1 MQTELIRELNEI
13 FKEFPRFW
21 DGEKLCHSRIIE
33 AISQKSPELIKSL
46 VNNEKIKSVYGTNID
61 GILIFDFDKLC
72 SLLKYKEYWAN
83 SFTKYRNKVGLTS
96 EGKYLDY
103 SSDVV
108 LDFPFKDC
116 VLEGG
121 MTKEEQGKNE
131 VYYNEVIARDEID
144 RLFSAK
150 ALTKVKR
157 FTAKGVEKN
166 ITEFDINENLI
177 IKGNNL
183 IALHSLKERYIGKI
197 KLIYIDPPYN
207 TGSDSFKYND
217 KFKRSTW
224 LTFMKNR
231 LEIAKELLSDDGLIF
246 IHISDRE
253 LHYLKVMIDGIF
265 TEDNFVATIPRK
277 TRNGKSDVSYK
288 LSQDYDWILV
298 YTQSR
303 NKDNS
308 LFKRTID
315 RKYYESADYPSDK
328 WRLSDLTNQ
337 KTIKENPNA
346 NFTLVNPKDKKEY
359 PVNPNRSWSVSI
371 NTVAEHIEK
380 GKIVFPGDYDFLN
393 IKKPAMRIFMSEEI
407 KYKGHD
413 FDKAYVSTDFI
424 NKTMDSF
431 LNDLT
436 NRKGNDEL
444 VGIFHEKGFSYP
456 KPELMIKQIVQY
468 CSNPGDLILDF
479 HLGSGT
485 TAAVAHKMGRR
496 YIGIEQMD
504 YINDITIPRLQ
515 KVIDGEKGGISK
527 DVNWQGGGS
536 FVYAELKELNYQLIH
551 KIQKAQSYTDLEN
564 LFKEMKTE
572 SHLNYQV
579 ALENVLSTEYE
590 VDGVFRMVTFGELEL
605 CEQKRLLIEILDK
618 NQLYVNESEM
628 SDRNLDITQSDKMF
642 TNSFYNK
649 D

>member
-1 MQTELIRELNEI
+1 MTEEEGGNDVFYYDVVVGGDVVGLFFSAAFLTVVRFFAAGVVEDIIAFFVIDDLLIIGGNFFVL
-13 FKEFPRFW
+13 F
-21 DGEKLCHSRIIE
+21 
-33 AISQKSPELIKSL
+33 
-46 VNNEKIKSVYGTNID
+46 
-61 GILIFDFDKLC
+61 
-72 SLLKYKEYWAN
+72 SLL
-83 SFTKYRNKVGLTS
+83 
-96 EGKYLDY
+96 EGC
-103 SSDVV
+103 S
-108 LDFPFKDC
+108 
-116 VLEGG
+116 GG
-121 MTKEEQGKNE
+121 
-131 VYYNEVIARDEID
+131 
-144 RLFSAK
+144 
-150 ALTKVKR
+150 
-157 FTAKGVEKN
+157 
-166 ITEFDINENLI
+166 I
-177 IKGNNL
+177 I
-183 IALHSLKERYIGKI
+183 
-197 KLIYIDPPYN
+197 LIYIDPPYN

-315 RKYYESADYPSDK
+315 RKYYETADYPSDK

-346 NFTLVNPKDKKEY
+346 NFTLVNPKDKTEY

-456 KPELMIKQIVQY
+456 KPELMIKQIIQY
-468 CSNPGDLILDF
+468 CSNPSDLILDF
-479 HLGSGT
+479 YLGSGT

-515 KVIDGEKGGISK
+515 KVIDGEQGGISK

-536 FVYAELKELNYQLIH
+536 FVYAELKELNYHFIH
-551 KIQKAQSYTDLEN
+551 EIQKAQSYTDLEN
-564 LFKEMKTE
+564 LFKKMKTE
-572 SHLNYQV
+572 AHLNYQV

-590 VDGVFRMVTFGELEL
+590 VDGVFRMITFSELEL

-618 NQLYVNESEM
+618 NQLYVNASEM
-628 SDRNLDITQSDKMF
+628 SDRNLDITKSDKMF